1 MEETAPA
8 GMFAFTGPVLY
19 ATSAVVITAAALV
32 FGYLYTQKH
41 AKQVAKTTTKDGKTA
56 DAHKTKGKDGKQK
69 TVDSSVPLGTWPVD
83 GGKLL
88 VHIPYQETIESNHKN
103 APPPQPQKKI
113 VGDSEICQRQ
123 SLKLAQYERLK
134 A

>member
-41 AKQVAKTTTKDGKTA
+41 AKQVAKTSTTTKDGKTA

-88 VHIPYQETIESNHKN
+88 VHIPYQVTIESNHKN
-103 APPPQPQKKI
+103 APHPPTSKKH
-113 VGDSEICQRQ
+113 CQ
-123 SLKLAQYERLK
+123 
-134 A
+134 